1 MYFMRI
7 KNKIRQA
14 MIRFCLAQPNV
25 GLNYSAHDVE
35 ILVDKV
41 FVTLNRFTGVKVAP
55 VVLEGLT
62 IYTDG
67 MKVGKDLPD
76 LADNVGI
83 ISNSC
88 IPLGSLN
95 AANASDCIGEKQI
108 ARRYNLFYDDTYEEI
123 RLIYRVEISDER
135 FTAIYRTEVFA
146 LEKFNLYDFIR
157 TVTLQIAD
165 MLEQNAPAKCRKKKE
180 EF

>member
-7 KNKIRQA
+7 KNKIRKA
-14 MIRFCLAQPNV
+14 LIRFCLAQPSV

-35 ILVDKV
+35 ILVDKA
-41 FVTLNRFTGVKVAP
+41 FVMLNRFTGVKVTP
-55 VVLEGLT
+55 VTLEGLT
-62 IYTDG
+62 IYADG
-67 MKVGKDLPD
+67 KKVGKELPD

-88 IPLGSLN
+88 ILLGALN
-95 AANASDCIGEKQI
+95 AADTSDYIGEKQI
-108 ARRYNLFYDDTYEEI
+108 ARCYNLFYDDTYEEI
-123 RLIYRVEISDER
+123 RLIYRVGISDES

-157 TVTLQIAD
+157 ATTLQIAD
-165 MLEQNAPAKCRKKKE
+165 MLEQNALAKCRIKE
-180 EF
+180 AA